1 MIFKQMIF
9 FFVFFFYKI
18 KMRGI
23 RIQYLSWKRLDTT
36 TKLQDQWEANYDLVH
51 STEYLDCQMNPKKE
65 EGKTQTT
72 KAPTAEVSAIN
83 PTSGFRLTSTRP
95 RAPPI
100 IISLSD
106 LTISCTFVT
115 NSNHHKIRA
124 PPWQATTTT
133 WWEWVWG
140 WVGEW
145 MRVKVRVTEWDHKGR
160 MRVRVRWERRL
171 SWEKM
176 RVRYFRVRVMI

>member
-1 MIFKQMIF
+1 MIF

-106 LTISCTFVT
+106 LTISCSSVT
-115 NSNHHKIRA
+115 NSNHHEIRA
-124 PPWQATTTT
+124 PPWQVAT
-133 WWEWVWG
+133 
-140 WVGEW
+140 VGEW
-145 MRVKVRVTEWDHKGR
+145 MRV
-160 MRVRVRWERRL
+160 RVRPWVRGGWEWEWAAVSWERNQRIR
-171 SWEKM
+171 E
-176 RVRYFRVRVMI
+176 RYFRVRVMIYIYIYIYMERER